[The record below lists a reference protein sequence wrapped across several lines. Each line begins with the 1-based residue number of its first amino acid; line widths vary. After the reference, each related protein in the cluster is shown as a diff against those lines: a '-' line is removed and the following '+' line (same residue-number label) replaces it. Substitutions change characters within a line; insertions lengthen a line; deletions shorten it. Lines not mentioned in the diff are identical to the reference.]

1 MWEAML
7 VGLIVFVAVLYAGWT
22 LVPVSTR
29 LRTAQVFATW
39 AQRPGRNAWL
49 ARVAVTLEKA
59 ARGRHGVC
67 SDCGVV
73 PDPPP
78 GRSPG
83 DERQPR

>member
-22 LVPVSTR
+22 LAPVSTR

-49 ARVAVTLEKA
+49 ARVAMTLEKA
-59 ARGRHGVC
+59 ARGGHGVC

-73 PDPPP
+73 PDPPAV
-78 GRSPG
+78 RSSR
-83 DERQPR
+83 ERGQPR

>member
-1 MWEAML
+1 MWEAIL
-7 VGLIVFVAVLYAGWT
+7 VGLIVIVAVLYAVWT
-22 LVPVSTR
+22 LVPVSSR
-29 LRTAQVFATW
+29 LHTAQVFATW

-49 ARVAVTLEKA
+49 ASAARTLKKA

-78 GRSPG
+78 GRSPR